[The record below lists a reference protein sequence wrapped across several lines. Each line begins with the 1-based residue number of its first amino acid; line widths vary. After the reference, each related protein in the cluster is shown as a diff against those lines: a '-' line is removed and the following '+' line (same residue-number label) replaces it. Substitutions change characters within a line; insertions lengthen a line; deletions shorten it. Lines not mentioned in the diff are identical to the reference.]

1 MAKTYVSKQFLMF
14 LCTGGF
20 AAAVNFGSRI
30 FFNQFMSFSSAIILA
45 YIMGMITAF
54 SLAKLFV
61 FKESKHSAAKSA
73 FYFTLVNIA
82 AVIQTWAVSVFLAYY
97 VLPSVGISTYVE
109 EISHFVG
116 VVVPVFTSF
125 IGHKHLSFRA

>member
-97 VLPSVGISTYVE
+97 VLPSVGISTYVD

>member
-1 MAKTYVSKQFLMF
+1 MLSAYVSKQFLMF

-20 AAAVNFGSRI
+20 AAAVNFCSRI

-61 FKESKHSAAKSA
+61 FKESSNSTTKSA
-73 FYFTLVNIA
+73 FYFMLVNLA
-82 AVIQTWAVSVFLAYY
+82 AVVQTWAVSVLLAYY
-97 VLPSVGISTYVE
+97 ILPSIGISYYVE

-116 VVVPVFTSF
+116 VIVPVFTSF
-125 IGHKHLSFRA
+125 IGHKHFSFRS